1 MADRHSVLS
10 LRDVV
15 LAERRTARSGHLNLE
30 LGHGEAAV
38 LEVGE
43 EADMDQFVDL
53 CLGLT
58 DPVSGDVVCMDTLWR
73 DQSYADALAR
83 RATIGT
89 LAGTLAWP
97 VHVSVAEA
105 VMTPSLHHGGDE
117 LAQLTVRAALLAR
130 RFGLPGLPVGNREAV
145 AMGQL
150 VRAACIRAFLGK
162 PDFVLIADPT
172 LERMAELALPLAHA
186 IREVQDRG
194 GAVLWIVESIGA
206 PAARYVMPQHALR
219 YGDRGLVSLQ
229 RAA

>member
-1 MADRHSVLS
+1 MVDRQSVLS
-10 LRDVV
+10 LREVV
-15 LAERRTARSGHLNLE
+15 LAERRTARGGHLNLD
-30 LGHGEAAV
+30 LGRGEAAL

-43 EADMDQFVDL
+43 EADMDLFVDL

-58 DPVSGDVVCMDTLWR
+58 DPVSGDVAFLNARWR
-73 DQSYADALAR
+73 EQSYADALTR
-83 RATIGT
+83 RASIGT
-89 LAGTLAWP
+89 LAGTPVWP

-105 VMTPSLHHGGDE
+105 VMMPSLHHGGDE
-117 LAQLTVRAALLAR
+117 VAGLAVRAALLAR
-130 RFGLPGLPVGNREAV
+130 RFGLPGLPVGNRESVAV
-145 AMGQL
+145 RQL
-150 VRAACIRAFLGK
+150 VRAACIRAFLGN
-162 PDFVLIADPT
+162 PDLVLIADPT
-172 LERMAELALPLAHA
+172 LERTAELALPLAHA